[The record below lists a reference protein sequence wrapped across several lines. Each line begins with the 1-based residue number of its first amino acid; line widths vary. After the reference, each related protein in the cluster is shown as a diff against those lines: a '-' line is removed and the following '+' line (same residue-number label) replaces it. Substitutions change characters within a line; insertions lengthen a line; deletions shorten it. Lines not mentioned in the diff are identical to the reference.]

1 MVVSVIIVI
10 IIIIIIIITIIIL
23 ASFMRC
29 PRPLEIENS
38 SHPANSQDQSK
49 YTHPDTRPRL

>member
-1 MVVSVIIVI
+1 MVVYVIIVV
-10 IIIIIIIITIIIL
+10 IIIIIIITIIIL